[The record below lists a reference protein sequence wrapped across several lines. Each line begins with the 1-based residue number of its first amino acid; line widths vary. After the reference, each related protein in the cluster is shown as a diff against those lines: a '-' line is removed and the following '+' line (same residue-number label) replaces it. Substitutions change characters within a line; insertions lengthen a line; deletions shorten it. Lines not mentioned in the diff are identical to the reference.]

1 MTRRFSDKTTAIA
14 WMAGTLAFFLIIF
27 WVFSISPAR
36 ADQSTQLATARD
48 MRDSCQLLANNS
60 TGTQR
65 TRAQQCV
72 TDQQR
77 IIQLLTQHPTSA
89 PVTPTSLPSATSP
102 PTPQPSSS
110 SAPTGQACP
119 ALPAVPD
126 ANCTGVPP
134 GTVLHDCPNGIK
146 GGVWDG
152 CLFRGT
158 LVVRG
163 VGTVIKNSLILGN
176 VDAGD
181 AGNCSQQSG
190 LQIIDSEI
198 DGSSTSW
205 DWNAQLVGFN
215 CFSLLRV
222 DGHGTGYGVNA
233 SGTVTITDSYLH
245 DWETFNGSDHKD
257 AVISNGGSNIS
268 IIHNNL
274 QCNYSGGGDGL
285 CSAAVGLFGDFA
297 AVTNVEISRNLFN
310 SVDGFCIY
318 GGNTDGKPYPDA
330 SNVKITDNLFGKKY
344 HDKCGFYGP
353 STDVELARGNTW
365 SGNRW
370 QDGSGIVNP
379 G

>member
-1 MTRRFSDKTTAIA
+1 MTRRFSDKTIGVA
-14 WMAGTLAFFLIIF
+14 WIAGTLAFFLLIF
-27 WVFSISPAR
+27 WVFSVTPAQ
-36 ADQSTQLATARD
+36 ADPATQLATARD
-48 MRDSCQLLANNS
+48 NRDSCQLLANNS
-60 TGTQR
+60 TGAQR

-77 IIQLLTQHPTSA
+77 IMELLTRPT
-89 PVTPTSLPSATSP
+89 
-102 PTPQPSSS
+102 S
-110 SAPTGQACP
+110 SAPTSTAPTPHPSNTSAPTTGQSCP
-119 ALPAVPD
+119 ALPAIPD

-134 GTVLHDCPNGIK
+134 GTVLHDCPNGIR
-146 GGVWDG
+146 GGVWDS

-181 AGNCSQQSG
+181 AGNCSQQNG

-198 DGSSTSW
+198 DGSGVAW
-205 DWNAQLVGFN
+205 QWNTQLVGFN

-233 SGTVTITDSYLH
+233 SGNVTITDSYLH
-245 DWETFNGSDHKD
+245 DWKTYSGNDHKD

-274 QCNYSGGGDGL
+274 QCNYSGGGNGL

-310 SVDGFCIY
+310 TVDGYCIY
-318 GGNTDGKPYPDA
+318 GGSTSGKPFPDA

-344 HDKCGFYGP
+344 HNKCGYYGP
-353 STDVELARGNTW
+353 STDVELTRGNTW

-370 QDGSGIVNP
+370 QDGSGTVNP